1 MSKISQRLEQKQ
13 KFNPRQIL
21 EASLMQLN
29 IWNLEKRILEEI
41 ESNPTLD
48 IVEDEKPED
57 GSDDESDFNWED
69 LISNPEDYNLPSN
82 KDGFDSFQN
91 SHQLSLTED
100 FILQLNDLNI
110 KETDLDI
117 AELILGNLDD
127 RGYLVIEPILIAD
140 KLDIKESDVLSVI
153 DKIKSLDPAGVGSR
167 DLQECMLAQLIA
179 NYPKEKIAI
188 EIIQNCFTYFKNN
201 NISKIMS
208 SLSCSY
214 DELIRAQN
222 IISVLNPSPALI
234 YNSNDVEHV
243 VPDIIVDQIKGK
255 WHVNTNNAFIPK
267 LKLNSNYKAMLNKES
282 IAVDAKKFLKKK
294 IENAGWFMNAVSNR
308 YETMVKIMHSI
319 IKHQK
324 TYFESDH
331 RELSPLNLKT
341 IAEDINMDIST
352 ISRAT
357 NDKYVQLPWGCREI
371 KSFFSEGISTIDG
384 EMISNTVI
392 KKHIANFI
400 KNEDKSNPLTDEKIM
415 EELIRMDYN
424 IARRTVS
431 KYRESLNISI
441 ARLRKKTYNI

>member
-48 IVEDEKPED
+48 IIEEEKSED
-57 GSDDESDFNWED
+57 GTEDESDFNWEE
-69 LISNPEDYNLPSN
+69 LISNPEDYNLSSN

-91 SHQLSLTED
+91 SHQLTIAED

-110 KETDLDI
+110 KESDLDI

-140 KLDIKESDVLSVI
+140 KLNIEESKVLNII
-153 DKIKSLDPAGVGSR
+153 DKIKTLDPAGVGSR

-179 NYPKEKIAI
+179 HYPNEKIAI
-188 EIIQNCFTYFKNN
+188 QIIQNCFTYFKNN
-201 NISKIMS
+201 NSPKIMS
-208 SLSCSY
+208 SLNCSY
-214 DELIRAQN
+214 EELIRAQN

-234 YNSNDVEHV
+234 YNSNDAEHII
-243 VPDIIVDQIKGK
+243 PDIIVDQIKGK
-255 WHVNTNNAFIPK
+255 WHVNTNNAFAPK
-267 LKLNSNYKAMLNKES
+267 LKLNSNYKAMLNKDN
-282 IAVDAKKFLKKK
+282 IAIEAKNFLKKK

-308 YETMVKIMHSI
+308 YETMVKIMNSI

-324 TYFESDH
+324 TYFESDN

-341 IAEDINMDIST
+341 IAKDVDMDIST

-371 KSFFSEGISTIDG
+371 KSFFSEGISTMDG
-384 EMISNTVI
+384 EIVSNTVI
-392 KKHIANFI
+392 KKHILNFLFFSS
-400 KNEDKSNPLTDEKIM
+400 KNFL
-415 EELIRMDYN
+415 LQ
-424 IARRTVS
+424 
-431 KYRESLNISI
+431 
-441 ARLRKKTYNI
+441 